1 MWNFI
6 AGLNVSKPLDNNI
19 IWYCYHLCDEIK
31 CLYLVA
37 VTILTILKVHF
48 FGVGVL
54 KNFAPSSFFACYGTA
69 STMWHLVTRVRIR
82 LPPSL
87 WLIIVVHFQTF
98 SGFITTGSYCK
109 IEIIMR
115 SEGFRAKVMSQTPS
129 RNYEIY
135 LFSNWKKSTRV

>member
-48 FGVGVL
+48 FGVGVQ
-54 KNFAPSSFFACYGTA
+54 KNFAPSSFFACYGTDGRLHTNSKTYLWSHVREVRVKKNSVNESSLFKLLFA
-69 STMWHLVTRVRIR
+69 QVQFVYIGFLLCDQNFWFLLLSTLK
-82 LPPSL
+82 P
-87 WLIIVVHFQTF
+87 
-98 SGFITTGSYCK
+98 
-109 IEIIMR
+109 E
-115 SEGFRAKVMSQTPS
+115 
-129 RNYEIY
+129 
-135 LFSNWKKSTRV
+135 